1 MKYAILALALAVA
14 SQAQSNST
22 STTLI
27 PSNITSSCSTFLESL
42 NNDGTLSSCVTPLI
56 NATSSFSPTAQS
68 NLTEDSINY
77 TLASICKS
85 NAGCSD
91 STIRGWLA
99 NFYSQCNAELT
110 SATAYNS
117 DVRELYDILYVV
129 NPLKGAVCSINSG
142 NQEYCVNE
150 IRSNEIAN
158 ATTSSNSTASSNTT
172 AITTAGNNTL
182 FANLA
187 ATAQELTNPIQYA
200 AQNLYVEVSIAAS
213 SISKRFAENVLNRR
227 QDNGDSSQSVNM
239 VTVIKPNTAT
249 YKSTNLPFLFL
260 QPSMASSALCTP
272 CTREVLVAY
281 VKWETQVPYALGLK
295 QSPILGGQSD
305 LWNAI
310 NSTCGISFINAIK
323 SEVGAL
329 AQNFSSAA
337 QPTFVAQN
345 GIAGFSIMIGATFL
359 TGFAALF
366 I

>member
-1 MKYAILALALAVA
+1 MKYAVVALALAGV
-14 SQAQSNST
+14 SQAASSNS
-22 STTLI
+22 SSTLI
-27 PSNITSSCSTFLESL
+27 PSNITSTCTTFLESL
-42 NNDGTLSSCVTPLI
+42 NSDGTLSSCVTPLI
-56 NATSSFSPTAQS
+56 NATASFSPTSGS

-77 TLASICKS
+77 TLASICKT

-91 STIRGWLA
+91 TTIRGWLA
-99 NFYSQCNAELT
+99 NFYSQCYNELT

-129 NPLKGAVCSINSG
+129 NPLKDAVCSINSS

-150 IRSNEIAN
+150 IVASEKQ
-158 ATTSSNSTASSNTT
+158 TSSNSTASANST
-172 AITTAGNNTL
+172 ATATAGNNTL

-187 ATAQELTNPIQYA
+187 ATASDLTNPIQYA
-200 AQNLYVEVSIAAS
+200 AQNLYIEVSVAAS
-213 SISKRFAENVLNRR
+213 SLSKRFAENVLNRR
-227 QDNGDSSQSVNM
+227 QDAQSVNM

-260 QPSMASSALCTP
+260 QPSLASSALCTP

-329 AQNFSSAA
+329 AQNFSSSA
-337 QPTFVAQN
+337 QPSFVAQN
-345 GIAGFSIMIGATFL
+345 GVLGMSVMVGATFTAGL
-359 TGFAALF
+359 VALF

>member
-1 MKYAILALALAVA
+1 MKYAVLTLAVA
-14 SQAQSNST
+14 GLTQAQSNTTTT
-22 STTLI
+22 SSLI
-27 PSNITSSCSTFLESL
+27 PSNITSSCTTFLESL
-42 NNDGTLSSCVTPLI
+42 NSDGNLSSCVTPLI
-56 NATSSFSPTAQS
+56 NATASFSPTAQT

-99 NFYSQCNAELT
+99 NFYSQCNEELT
-110 SATAYNS
+110 SPTGYNS

-129 NPLKGAVCSINSG
+129 NPLKGAVCSINSS

-150 IRSNEIAN
+150 IVASEKN
-158 ATTSSNSTASSNTT
+158 ATSSSSSNSTAAATG
-172 AITTAGNNTL
+172 INNATL
-182 FANLA
+182 FSNLA
-187 ATAQELTNPIQYA
+187 ATAQQLADPIGYA
-200 AQNLYVEVSIAAS
+200 AKHLVIEVSVAAS
-213 SISKRFAENVLNRR
+213 SLSKRFFDKR
-227 QDNGDSSQSVNM
+227 QDNEAQNVNM

-272 CTREVLVAY
+272 CTREVMVAY
-281 VKWETQVPYALGLK
+281 VRWETQVPYALGLK

-310 NSTCGISFINAIK
+310 NSTCGVPFINAIK

-329 AQNFSSAA
+329 AQNFSSSA
-337 QPTFVAQN
+337 QSTLGLVGQN
-345 GIAGFSIMIGATFL
+345 GISGVSVMVGATFVSGL
-359 TGFAALF
+359 VALF